1 MPKLPEEVTSAPSSD
16 NTGDGEYQPLKAG
29 RYVMRLIEVEEGE
42 TGENSKNPGTPKFVY
57 TLQVDKDYHPELR
70 KGRWSTRI
78 REHVPCTAKMKWKHE
93 QIMNAFGYT
102 VDSDTDEIIEDPD
115 ARAVAYTKVGRDIKD
130 PEKKTTEAKRYVT
143 FDASKFEYSPE
154 DSDDEDD
161 NQ

>member
-1 MPKLPEEVTSAPSSD
+1 MPKLPDEVIDAPSSE
-16 NTGDGEYQPLKAG
+16 NEGGEYLPLKPG

-78 REHVPCTAKMKWKHE
+78 REHVPCTAAMKWKHE
-93 QIMNAFGYT
+93 QIMNAFDYT

-115 ARAVAYTKVGRDIKD
+115 ARCVAYTKIGKDIKN
-130 PEKKTTEAKRYVT
+130 PEEKTTEAKRYVK
-143 FDASKFEYSPE
+143 FDSSKFTYSPE
-154 DSDDEDD
+154 DADEDD